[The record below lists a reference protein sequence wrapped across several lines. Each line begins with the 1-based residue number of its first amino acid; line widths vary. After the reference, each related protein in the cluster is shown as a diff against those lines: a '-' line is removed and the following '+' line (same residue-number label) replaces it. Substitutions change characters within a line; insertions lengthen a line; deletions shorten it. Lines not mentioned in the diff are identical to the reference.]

1 MKSIY
6 KGLLLFALVI
16 ILTIVGS
23 SAFGFLGGILGFLAG
38 LLIIVLAN
46 KPFVFFML
54 GQREYAKDNH
64 EKAYKWMQKAYATTK
79 LSPQHCLAYAYL
91 MIRDGMLDESEN
103 LINKVTYLNK
113 RDLTNSDLLLANI
126 NKALILWKKGELSEA
141 IGLLEEMYD
150 KNLRSTTL
158 YGTLGYFYILSNE
171 LSKAI
176 EFNKEGY
183 EYNSDNMIIVDNLGA
198 CYILNS
204 EFEKAEEIYQK
215 LFKQNP
221 EFIEPYYNY
230 GALLEKKGMLDE
242 AKEYY
247 KKALSFPEKYLSTVT
262 HKDIRNAIE
271 NLGVGKAVK
280 TEETPIED
288 ALDVQTEET
297 HESEE
302 NA

>member
-6 KGLLLFALVI
+6 KGLLLFAMVI
-16 ILTIVGS
+16 ILTIVGN
-23 SAFGFLGGILGFLAG
+23 SAFGFLGGVLGFLAG
-38 LLIIVLAN
+38 ILIIVLTN
-46 KPFVFFML
+46 MPLVLFL
-54 GQREYAKDNH
+54 TGQREYTKGNH
-64 EKAYKWMQKAYATTK
+64 EKAYKLMQKAYSTTK
-79 LSPQHCLAYAYL
+79 LSPQNSLAYAYL
-91 MIRDGMLDESEN
+91 MIRDGMLSESEA

-113 RDLTNSDLLLANI
+113 RDLTSGDLLLANI
-126 NKALILWKKGELSEA
+126 NRALILWKKGELGEA
-141 IGLLEEMYD
+141 ISLLEEMYE

-171 LSKAI
+171 LGKAT

-215 LFKQNP
+215 LFKMNP

-230 GALLEKKGMLDE
+230 ATLLEKKGMFDE
-242 AKEYY
+242 AKAYY

-262 HKDIRNAIE
+262 HKDIYSSLE
-271 NLGVGKAVK
+271 NLGAGKAIK
-280 TEETPIED
+280 AEETPAMEISTEETF
-288 ALDVQTEET
+288 
-297 HESEE
+297 ESEE

>member
-6 KGLLLFALVI
+6 KGLLLFAMII
-16 ILTIVGS
+16 ILTIVGN
-23 SAFGFLGGILGFLAG
+23 SAFGFLGGVLGFLAG
-38 LLIIVLAN
+38 LLIIVLSN
-46 KPFVFFML
+46 KPLVLFMI
-54 GQREYAKDNH
+54 GQREYTKGNH
-64 EKAYKWMQKAYATTK
+64 EKAYKWMKKAYATTK
-79 LSPQHCLAYAYL
+79 LSPQNSLSYAYL
-91 MIRDGMLDESEN
+91 MIRDGMLTDSEA
-103 LINKVTYLNK
+103 LINKVTYLNR
-113 RDLTNSDLLLANI
+113 RDITNGDLLLANI
-126 NKALILWKKGELSEA
+126 NKALILWKKDELSEA
-141 IGLLEEMYD
+141 IKLLEEMYD

-171 LSKAI
+171 LGKAI

-183 EYNSDNMIIVDNLGA
+183 EYNSDNMIIIDNLGA

-215 LFKQNP
+215 LFKMNP

-230 GALLEKKGMLDE
+230 GTLLEKKGMFDE

-247 KKALSFPEKYLSTVT
+247 KKALSFPEKYLSTVK
-262 HKDIRNAIE
+262 HSDIRSAIE
-271 NLGVGKAVK
+271 NLGAGKAVK
-280 TEETPIED
+280 AEEAPIEN
-288 ALDVQTEET
+288 VQSDET

>member
-6 KGLLLFALVI
+6 KGLLLFAMVI
-16 ILTIVGS
+16 ILTIVGN
-23 SAFGFLGGILGFLAG
+23 SAFGFLGGILGFIAG

-46 KPFVFFML
+46 MPLVLFMA
-54 GQREYAKDNH
+54 GQREYTKGNH
-64 EKAYKWMQKAYATTK
+64 EKAYKLMQKAYSTTK
-79 LSPQHCLAYAYL
+79 LSPQHSLAYAYL
-91 MIRDGMLDESEN
+91 MIRDGMLTESEA

-113 RDLTNSDLLLANI
+113 RDLTNSDMLLANI
-126 NKALILWKKGELSEA
+126 NKALILWKKDELSEA
-141 IGLLEEMYD
+141 IKLLEEMYD

-171 LSKAI
+171 LTKAI

-183 EYNSDNMIIVDNLGA
+183 EYNSDNMIIVDNLGS

-221 EFIEPYYNY
+221 QFIEPYYNY
-230 GALLEKKGMLDE
+230 ATLLEKKGMFDE
-242 AKEYY
+242 AKVYY
-247 KKALSFPEKYLSTVT
+247 KKALTFPEKYLSTVS
-262 HKDIRNAIE
+262 HKDIRHALE
-271 NLGVGKAVK
+271 NLGVGKAIN
-280 TEETPIED
+280 TEEPQVED
-288 ALDVQTEET
+288 IPAEET

>member
-6 KGLLLFALVI
+6 KGLLLFAMVI
-16 ILTIVGS
+16 ILTIVGN
-23 SAFGFLGGILGFLAG
+23 SAFGFAGGILGFVAG

-46 KPFVFFML
+46 LPLVLFMT
-54 GQREYAKDNH
+54 GQREYTKGNH
-64 EKAYKWMQKAYATTK
+64 EKAYKLMQKAYSTTK
-79 LSPQHCLAYAYL
+79 LSPQNSLTYAYL
-91 MIRDGMLDESEN
+91 MIRDGMLSESEA

-113 RDLTNSDLLLANI
+113 RDLTNGDLLLANI
-126 NKALILWKKGELSEA
+126 NKSLILWKKGELGEA
-141 IGLLEEMYD
+141 IALLEEMYD

-171 LSKAI
+171 LGKAI

-183 EYNSDNMIIVDNLGA
+183 EYNSDNMIIIDNLGA

-221 EFIEPYYNY
+221 QFIEPYYNY
-230 GALLEKKGMLDE
+230 GTLLEKKGMFDE

-247 KKALSFPEKYLSTVT
+247 KKALSFPEKYLSTVS
-262 HKDIRNAIE
+262 HKDIRSSIE
-271 NLGVGKAVK
+271 NLGVGKAIK

-288 ALDVQTEET
+288 VQIGDIS
-297 HESEE
+297 ESEE
-302 NA
+302 NE

>member
-6 KGLLLFALVI
+6 KGLLLFAMVI
-16 ILTIVGS
+16 ILTIVGN
-23 SAFGFLGGILGFLAG
+23 SAFGFLGGVLGFIAG

-46 KPFVFFML
+46 KPLVLFMT
-54 GQREYAKDNH
+54 GQREYTKGNH
-64 EKAYKWMQKAYATTK
+64 EKAYKLMQKAYSTTK
-79 LSPQHCLAYAYL
+79 LSPQNSLTYAYL
-91 MIRDGMLDESEN
+91 MIRDGMLSESEA

-113 RDLTNSDLLLANI
+113 RDLTNGDLLLANI
-126 NKALILWKKGELSEA
+126 NKSLILWKKGELGEA
-141 IGLLEEMYD
+141 IALLEEMYD

-171 LSKAI
+171 LGKAI

-183 EYNSDNMIIVDNLGA
+183 EYNSDNMIIIDNLGA

-221 EFIEPYYNY
+221 QFIEPYYNY
-230 GALLEKKGMLDE
+230 GTLLEKKGMFDE

-262 HKDIRNAIE
+262 HKDIRSSIE
-271 NLGVGKAVK
+271 NLGVGKAIK

-288 ALDVQTEET
+288 VQIGDIS
-297 HESEE
+297 ESEE
-302 NA
+302 NE